1 MPADNYYLTT
11 LEMAQFVAEGY
22 LCFDAIV
29 PTETNNRVLQEL
41 PALASIK
48 NRALETQG
56 IAGGVGIAPVSDDQ
70 MISDKQVAL
79 PNTGLHL
86 SDCYPSESIGEFLR
100 LPQVQG
106 IIHSLVGIDPIF
118 DHDWVHLLPGGSQF
132 EQHLHMDAV
141 IDTSVPAFDIQLF
154 YFPHAVAPGGGGT
167 RFLPGSHLRK
177 IRAEGVSRYQHIVGD
192 RQFSGPGGTVL
203 VFHHGLWHAGQC
215 NNGIDDRWMY
225 KIRLNPRVPQVRLW
239 NTEDL
244 ERVHNDFSDHQFA
257 VVRTDSVGHIFRS
270 MQPWQQGHESRYETI
285 QRARL
290 WRYLTGDSD
299 YDVDYYL
306 TRLGR
311 RRELMAQ

>member
-56 IAGGVGIAPVSDDQ
+56 IAGGVGIAPVSADQ

-106 IIHSLVGIDPIF
+106 IIHSL
-118 DHDWVHLLPGGSQF
+118 
-132 EQHLHMDAV
+132 
-141 IDTSVPAFDIQLF
+141 
-154 YFPHAVAPGGGGT
+154 
-167 RFLPGSHLRK
+167 
-177 IRAEGVSRYQHIVGD
+177 VGD

-239 NTEDL
+239 NTEDR
-244 ERVHNDFSDHQFA
+244 ERVHNDFSEHQFA
-257 VVRTDSVGHIFRS
+257 VVRTVSVGHIFRS

>member
-141 IDTSVPAFDIQLF
+141 IDIKNRKWSLLIFIVCLLEADFLSLHLP
-154 YFPHAVAPGGGGT
+154 PCHAIIIISYA
-167 RFLPGSHLRK
+167 S
-177 IRAEGVSRYQHIVGD
+177 
-192 RQFSGPGGTVL
+192 
-203 VFHHGLWHAGQC
+203 FHPFFV
-215 NNGIDDRWMY
+215 I
-225 KIRLNPRVPQVRLW
+225 
-239 NTEDL
+239 
-244 ERVHNDFSDHQFA
+244 
-257 VVRTDSVGHIFRS
+257 
-270 MQPWQQGHESRYETI
+270 
-285 QRARL
+285 
-290 WRYLTGDSD
+290 
-299 YDVDYYL
+299 
-306 TRLGR
+306 
-311 RRELMAQ
+311 